1 MITTLEK
8 ISVFQGLDS
17 AALTQ
22 ISSHCQPIELGDGEI
37 LVSEHDTTNYDLFA
51 LISGKVE
58 ILSRG
63 LSHTSSEIALSNQEK
78 DLIGEIAWLTRG
90 QRTATV
96 RCLGDV
102 EAIRINGDAL
112 TQYLETNARAAFI
125 IMRNLAKLLA
135 TRLSNTDN
143 LLKQLLWNMH
153 L

>member
-1 MITTLEK
+1 MIATLGK
-8 ISVFQGLDS
+8 ISVFQELDS

-22 ISSHCQPIELGDGEI
+22 IAASCHAIELGDGEI
-37 LVSEHDTTNYDLFA
+37 LISEHDTKNYDLFA

-78 DLIGEIAWLTRG
+78 GLIGEVAWLTRG
-90 QRTATV
+90 RRTATV
-96 RCLGDV
+96 RCLGEV

-112 TQYLETNARAAFI
+112 TAYLETNARAAFL

-135 TRLSNTDN
+135 TRLSSTDN